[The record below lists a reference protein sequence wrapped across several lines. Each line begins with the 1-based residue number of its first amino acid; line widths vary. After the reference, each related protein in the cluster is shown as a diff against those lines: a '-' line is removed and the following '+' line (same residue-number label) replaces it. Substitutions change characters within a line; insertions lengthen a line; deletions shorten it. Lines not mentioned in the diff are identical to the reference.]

1 MARQIESG
9 GAHEVFKKPLG
20 SMRAL
25 RLWGPNLAASN
36 GEQWRKHRRVMGPA
50 FNQKLYT
57 VVWKKTR
64 EIYRVL
70 VDTPEWKNSK
80 EDGVTFEPVQGMTY
94 KLALIILGSCG
105 FGLPGSWTEPPRT
118 QTDDPKAMTV
128 QYALRTVADSS
139 GLIIFAPE
147 WVKRLPFHRIQ
158 EPQQALVQLSGFM
171 QEQIRIRK
179 SEEKEEEEREEE
191 GGVGVGKNN
200 VLTLLVQAS
209 EDEEGKYQLEDEELI
224 GNVFLLL
231 LAGHETTANALA
243 GTFGF
248 LAAHPEIQKEVYDHI
263 VDVVGMDRDPTF
275 EDYIRLNKVAAAF
288 LEAVRF
294 FPGGHVLIREAG
306 EDTIVDIP
314 ADPKT
319 GKEKESIPVAKGVNV
334 IVDMIGIRASF
345 SPLLRYLRK
354 LIARWDGIDHNPRYF
369 DEPDEYRPSRWY
381 NVSSDSDVFTG
392 FSVGPRACI
401 GRKFATVEAVCW
413 LTMILRDF
421 EVRPAGLREGETV
434 ADWERRIL
442 VPNFTLTLGVGDVP
456 GSMRALRLWGPNLA
470 ASNGEQWRK
479 HRRVMGPAFNQKL
492 YTVVWKKTREIYR
505 EMVDTPEW
513 KNSKEDGVTFEPVQ
527 GMTYKLALIILG
539 SCGFGLPGSWFDR
552 TPRTQTDDP
561 KAMTVQYALRT
572 VADSSGLIVFAP
584 EWVKR
589 LPFHRI
595 QEPQQALVQ
604 LSGFMQE
611 QIRIRK
617 SEEGQEREEGEG
629 EGGEGG
635 VGKNNVLTLLV
646 QASED
651 EEGKYQLEDEELIGN
666 VFLLLLAGHE
676 TTANALAGTFG
687 FLAAHPEIQKEVY
700 DHIVDVVGMDRDPT
714 FEDYG
719 RLNKVAAAF
728 LEAVR
733 FFRACRFWFASI
745 NRLLKAHE
753 WWFQLVDI
761 LIREAGED
769 TIVDIPA
776 DPKTGKEKESIPVA
790 KGVNVIVDM
799 IGIRASP
806 PPSSTLLPI
815 VDLRDVGMV

>member
-1 MARQIESG
+1 MNGIFNSDRVASAMAKVDRANYVVHKSEAYEDSPQLSLFLFLSCPEILNQTGSRVIGYGATISAPHMHAYASEHLLEYLRPGSKVLDVGSGSGYLVAVLHHLVSPGEGGKVVGIEHVEELVDWSKENLVKDGLKDQLESKTIQVVAGDGRKGFPSEGPYDAIHVGAAAPTVPEALIEQLASPGRMFIPVGTALQNILHVDKDADGKVTQKEIMSVRVCTSSLLPLLQPVSRFLKNSTEQAINHTPGYRPPFGPLDFPGVVLPTRWWNTGLDVHYMRRYDMYKTREHTSIVPFISGTPSLWTNNLDVARQIESG
-9 GAHEVFKKPLG
+9 GARGVFRKPLG

-64 EIYRVL
+64 EIYREM

-179 SEEKEEEEREEE
+179 SEEKEEEREEE
-191 GGVGVGKNN
+191 GGGGEGGVGKNN

-231 LAGHETTANALA
+231 LAGHGLTIVVHTETTANALA

-263 VDVVGMDRDPTF
+263 VDVVGMERDPTF
-275 EDYIRLNKVAAAF
+275 EDYSRLNKVAAAF

-334 IVDMIGIRASF
+334 IVDMIGIHR
-345 SPLLRYLRK
+345 
-354 LIARWDGIDHNPRYF
+354 NPRYF

-434 ADWERRIL
+434 AEWERRIL

-456 GSMRALRLWGPNLA
+456 
-470 ASNGEQWRK
+470 
-479 HRRVMGPAFNQKL
+479 
-492 YTVVWKKTREIYR
+492 
-505 EMVDTPEW
+505 
-513 KNSKEDGVTFEPVQ
+513 
-527 GMTYKLALIILG
+527 
-539 SCGFGLPGSWFDR
+539 
-552 TPRTQTDDP
+552 
-561 KAMTVQYALRT
+561 
-572 VADSSGLIVFAP
+572 
-584 EWVKR
+584 
-589 LPFHRI
+589 
-595 QEPQQALVQ
+595 
-604 LSGFMQE
+604 
-611 QIRIRK
+611 
-617 SEEGQEREEGEG
+617 
-629 EGGEGG
+629 
-635 VGKNNVLTLLV
+635 
-646 QASED
+646 
-651 EEGKYQLEDEELIGN
+651 
-666 VFLLLLAGHE
+666 
-676 TTANALAGTFG
+676 
-687 FLAAHPEIQKEVY
+687 
-700 DHIVDVVGMDRDPT
+700 
-714 FEDYG
+714 
-719 RLNKVAAAF
+719 
-728 LEAVR
+728 VR
-733 FFRACRFWFASI
+733 FVRR
-745 NRLLKAHE
+745 R
-753 WWFQLVDI
+753 
-761 LIREAGED
+761 
-769 TIVDIPA
+769 
-776 DPKTGKEKESIPVA
+776 
-790 KGVNVIVDM
+790 
-799 IGIRASP
+799 
-806 PPSSTLLPI
+806 
-815 VDLRDVGMV
+815 